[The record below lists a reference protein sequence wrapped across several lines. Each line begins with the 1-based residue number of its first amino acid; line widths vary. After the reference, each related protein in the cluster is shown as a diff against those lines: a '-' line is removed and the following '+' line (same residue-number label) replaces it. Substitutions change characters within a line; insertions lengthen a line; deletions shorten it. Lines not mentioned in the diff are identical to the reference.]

1 MIEDL
6 DRRRVQFRQRRSKYF
21 KYDRWKNQA
30 HIDWLLMKIRN
41 FQVICI
47 LARSIHSFK
56 WYWKNWFE
64 ERQIAK
70 TKIWRLRNRTTQTP
84 KTEFVSRNGRSSR
97 SWCNDIWTQLG
108 IRDSGVEDEDRDTS
122 SDTWQRPRPLRNEL
136 RKERICCQMERPF
149 SWRTRAEIQSGL
161 WQWNFY
167 LIQRMFRL
175 FEVWTK
181 GKKKETHLPKKKIIQ

>member
-1 MIEDL
+1 MIYQFMNFWLDKKHIWSSTEDNIKILNLRSCRFYDFSYSEMIEDL

-30 HIDWLLMKIRN
+30 HIDWLLMKIRI

-64 ERQIAK
+64 ERKIAK
-70 TKIWRLRNRTTQTP
+70 TKIWRLRNRTAQTP

-97 SWCNDIWTQLG
+97 S
-108 IRDSGVEDEDRDTS
+108 
-122 SDTWQRPRPLRNEL
+122 
-136 RKERICCQMERPF
+136 
-149 SWRTRAEIQSGL
+149 
-161 WQWNFY
+161 
-167 LIQRMFRL
+167 
-175 FEVWTK
+175 
-181 GKKKETHLPKKKIIQ
+181 